1 MKVFCGKFSQ
11 CGFLFFSVL
20 HCDLSEADVKG
31 FSRRLLCVLHVNVHA
46 VTSVR
51 VEMFQG
57 FLKD

>member
-1 MKVFCGKFSQ
+1 MVS
-11 CGFLFFSVL
+11 FLSVDFFFFSVL
-20 HCDLSEADVKG
+20 HCDLSEAVVKG